1 MTGISAK
8 IIAHS
13 HNGRGN
19 ELITFELEYP
29 RIIHSELMTHRLFS
43 RNAASSRAIPVKTL
57 IEMVRNEPAMPYRF
71 GANQPGMQDKGTE
84 HDGIVGAGYSGRE
97 WWSLA
102 ALSAARFAEELADA
116 GYHKQIANRLLE
128 PFQRMKTVL
137 TATEYEN
144 FWWLRVDADAD
155 PTIEA
160 LAKAMH
166 IEYEASE
173 AELLKPGQWHT
184 PYVDHIYGIAPGSG
198 DFDPPE
204 FQGYCVYDENNKP
217 VELTVEEAK
226 AISSSCCAQVSYRR
240 LNSTKDKALD
250 IYGRLLSG
258 QKVHAS
264 PFEHQGT
271 PMEETY
277 EEYSDQAHL
286 DVVVNVHWQI
296 SSWEEGI
303 THFTRDGRFWSGN
316 FAGFIQHRQL
326 LQNHTKW

>member
-1 MTGISAK
+1 MADISAK
-8 IIAHS
+8 VIAHS

-19 ELITFELEYP
+19 EIVTFELEYP

-57 IEMVRNEPAMPYRF
+57 IEMVRQEPAMPYRF
-71 GANQPGMQDKGTE
+71 GANQSGMQDKGVE
-84 HDGIVGAGYSGRE
+84 HDGIVGVGYTGRE

-102 ALSAARFAEELADA
+102 ALSAARFAEEMAEA
-116 GYHKQIANRLLE
+116 GYHKQVVNRLLE
-128 PFQRMKTVL
+128 PFQRMKTIL

-160 LAKAMH
+160 LAKAMQQ
-166 IEYEASE
+166 EYEASKP
-173 AELLKPGQWHT
+173 ELLQPGQWHT
-184 PYVDHIYGIAPGSG
+184 PYVEHFYENIGLEG
-198 DFDPPE
+198 DDVWVFC
-204 FQGYCVYDENNKP
+204 GYYVEDENGEK
-217 VELTVEEAK
+217 VILDVEEAK

-264 PFEHQGT
+264 PFEHQAT
-271 PMEETY
+271 PMKETDGY
-277 EEYSDQAHL
+277 KNLQPYKC
-286 DVVVNVHWQI
+286 N
-296 SSWEEGI
+296 WEEGV
-303 THFTRDGRFWSGN
+303 THMDRDGDLWSGN
-316 FAGFIQHRQL
+316 FKGFIQHRQL
-326 LQNHTKW
+326 LDNHTKW

>member
-1 MTGISAK
+1 MSNISAK

-13 HNGRGN
+13 QDGRGN
-19 ELITFELEYP
+19 EIVTFELEYP

-57 IEMVRNEPAMPYRF
+57 IEMVRKEPAMPERF
-71 GANQPGMQDKGTE
+71 GANQPGMQDKGAE
-84 HDGIVGAGYSGRE
+84 HDGVVSVGYTGRE
-97 WWSLA
+97 WWGLA
-102 ALSAARFAEELADA
+102 ALSAARFAEELAEA

-137 TATEYEN
+137 TTTELEN

-160 LAKAMH
+160 LAKEMH
-166 IEYEASE
+166 KVYEASE
-173 AELLKPGQWHT
+173 AELLLPGQWHT
-184 PYVDHIYGIAPGSG
+184 PYVYHSVNPDGS
-198 DFDPPE
+198 FAS
-204 FQGYCVYDENNKP
+204 YYVMDEDEEWP

-226 AISSSCCAQVSYRR
+226 AISSSCTAQVSYRR

-264 PFEHQGT
+264 PFEHQAT
-271 PMEETY
+271 PMEQV
-277 EEYSDQAHL
+277 DQLSRTQFVLSTQEINQDTHM
-286 DVVVNVHWQI
+286 
-296 SSWEEGI
+296 WEEGV
-303 THFTRDGRFWSGN
+303 THVDRQGLFWSGN
-316 FAGFIQHRQL
+316 FAGWIQHRQL
-326 LQNHTKW
+326 LENHTKW

>member
-1 MTGISAK
+1 MADISAK
-8 IIAHS
+8 VIAHS

-19 ELITFELEYP
+19 EIITFELEYP

-71 GANQPGMQDKGTE
+71 GANQPGMQDKGVE
-84 HDGIVGAGYSGRE
+84 HDGMVSISQDGGSTYHFTGRE
-97 WWSLA
+97 AWTLA
-102 ALSAARFAEELADA
+102 ADSACDFAEAFANA

-160 LAKAMH
+160 LAIAMH
-166 IEYEASE
+166 KEYEASE
-173 AELLKPGQWHT
+173 PELLQPGQWHT
-184 PYVDHIYGIAPGSG
+184 PYVEHFYENIGLEG
-198 DFDPPE
+198 DDVWVFC
-204 FQGYCVYDENNKP
+204 GYYVEDENGEK
-217 VELTVEEAK
+217 VILDVEEAK

-250 IYGRLLSG
+250 IYGRLLTG
-258 QKVHAS
+258 RKVHAS
-264 PFEHQGT
+264 PFEHIAT
-271 PMEETY
+271 PMLVVDSSTGEDVFATLNRY
-277 EEYSDQAHL
+277 EGY
-286 DVVVNVHWQI
+286 
-296 SSWEEGI
+296 
-303 THFTRDGRFWSGN
+303 THVDKHGNFWSAN
-316 FAGFIQHRQL
+316 FKGWVQYRQL
-326 LQNHTKW
+326 LDNHTKW

>member
-1 MTGISAK
+1 MADISAK
-8 IIAHS
+8 VIAHS
-13 HNGRGN
+13 HNGRGD
-19 ELITFELEYP
+19 EIVTFELEYP

-57 IEMVRNEPAMPYRF
+57 IEMVRQEPAMPYRF
-71 GANQPGMQDKGTE
+71 GANQPGMQDKGVE
-84 HDGIVGAGYSGRE
+84 HDGIVGAGYTGRE

-102 ALSAARFAEELADA
+102 ALSAARFAEEMAEA
-116 GYHKQIANRLLE
+116 GYHKQVVNRLLE
-128 PFQRMKTVL
+128 PFQRMKTIV

-166 IEYEASE
+166 KEYEASE
-173 AELLKPGQWHT
+173 PELLQPGQWHT
-184 PYVDHIYGIAPGSG
+184 PYVEHFYENIGLEGNDVWV
-198 DFDPPE
+198 FC
-204 FQGYCVYDENNKP
+204 GYYVEDENGEK
-217 VELTVEEAK
+217 VILDVEEAK

-264 PFEHQGT
+264 PFEHQAT
-271 PMEETY
+271 PMEETV
-277 EEYSDQAHL
+277 EEYSELYSGDCFI
-286 DVVVNVHWQI
+286 NVHWMI
-296 SSWEEGI
+296 DSWQEGI
-303 THFTRDGRFWSGN
+303 THFTRDGKFWSGN
-316 FAGFIQHRQL
+316 LCGFIQHRQL
-326 LQNHTKW
+326 LDNHTKW

>member
-1 MTGISAK
+1 MPDISAK
-8 IIAHS
+8 VIAHS

-19 ELITFELEYP
+19 EIITFELEYP

-71 GANQPGMQDKGTE
+71 GANQPGMQDKGVE
-84 HDGIVGAGYSGRE
+84 HDGIVGAGYTGRE
-97 WWSLA
+97 WWKLA
-102 ALSAARFAEELADA
+102 ALSAARFAEELAEA

-160 LAKAMH
+160 LAIAMH
-166 IEYEASE
+166 KEYEASE
-173 AELLKPGQWHT
+173 PELLQPGQWHT
-184 PYVDHIYGIAPGSG
+184 PYVYHSTDIKGNFA
-198 DFDPPE
+198 
-204 FQGYCVYDENNKP
+204 GYYILDENGEWP
-217 VELTVEEAK
+217 VDLTLEEAK
-226 AISSSCCAQVSYRR
+226 SISASCCAQVSYRR

-250 IYGRLLSG
+250 IYGRLLTG
-258 QKVHAS
+258 RKVHAS

-271 PMEETY
+271 PMEEIDGY
-277 EEYSDQAHL
+277 KNMQKYKCG
-286 DVVVNVHWQI
+286 
-296 SSWEEGI
+296 WEDGV
-303 THFTRDGRFWSGN
+303 THMDRDGDLWSAN
-316 FAGFIQHRQL
+316 FKGWIQHRQL
-326 LQNHTKW
+326 LNNHTKW

>member
-1 MTGISAK
+1 MADISAK
-8 IIAHS
+8 VIAHS
-13 HNGRGN
+13 HNGRGD
-19 ELITFELEYP
+19 EIVTFELEYP

-57 IEMVRNEPAMPYRF
+57 IEMVRQEPAMPYRF
-71 GANQPGMQDKGTE
+71 GANQPGMQDKGVE
-84 HDGIVGAGYSGRE
+84 HDGIVGAGYTGRE

-102 ALSAARFAEELADA
+102 ALSAARFAEEMAEA
-116 GYHKQIANRLLE
+116 GYHKQVVNRLLE
-128 PFQRMKTVL
+128 PFQRMKTIV

-166 IEYEASE
+166 KEYEASE
-173 AELLKPGQWHT
+173 PELLQPGQWHT
-184 PYVDHIYGIAPGSG
+184 PYVEHFYENIGLEG
-198 DFDPPE
+198 DDVWVFC
-204 FQGYCVYDENNKP
+204 GYYVEDENGEK
-217 VELTVEEAK
+217 VILDVEEAK

-264 PFEHQGT
+264 PFEHIGT
-271 PMEETY
+271 PMPVVDSSTGEDVFATLNRY
-277 EEYSDQAHL
+277 EGY
-286 DVVVNVHWQI
+286 
-296 SSWEEGI
+296 
-303 THFTRDGRFWSGN
+303 THVDKHGKFWSGN
-316 FAGFIQHRQL
+316 FKGWVQYRQL
-326 LQNHTKW
+326 LPNHTKW

>member
-1 MTGISAK
+1 MTSISAK
-8 IIAHS
+8 VIAHS

-19 ELITFELEYP
+19 EIVTFELEYP

-71 GANQPGMQDKGTE
+71 GANQPGMQDKGLE
-84 HDGIVGAGYSGRE
+84 HDGIVGAGYTGRE
-97 WWSLA
+97 WWNLA
-102 ALSAARFAEELADA
+102 ALSAARFAEELAEA
-116 GYHKQIANRLLE
+116 GYHKQVVNRLLE

-160 LAKAMH
+160 LAVAMH
-166 IEYEASE
+166 KEYESSE
-173 AELLKPGQWHT
+173 AELLQPGEWHT
-184 PYVDHIYGIAPGSG
+184 PYVSHIKIYKQP
-198 DFDPPE
+198 
-204 FQGYCVYDENNKP
+204 NKSDQP
-217 VELTVEEAK
+217 TGEYTLKYVSFEGEELSLEDAL

-264 PFEHQGT
+264 PFEHQAT
-271 PMEETY
+271 PMEETV
-277 EEYSDQAHL
+277 EEYAELYSGDCFI
-286 DVVVNVHWQI
+286 NVHWMLD
-296 SSWEEGI
+296 SWQEGI
-303 THFTRDGRFWSGN
+303 THFTRDGQFWSGN
-316 FAGFIQHRQL
+316 LCGFIQHRQL
-326 LQNHTKW
+326 LTNHTKW

>member
-1 MTGISAK
+1 MSNISAK

-13 HNGRGN
+13 QDGRGN
-19 ELITFELEYP
+19 EIVTFELEYP

-57 IEMVRNEPAMPYRF
+57 IEMVRNEPAMPERF
-71 GANQPGMQDKGTE
+71 GANQPGMQDKGAE
-84 HDGIVGAGYSGRE
+84 HDGMVGAGYTGRE
-97 WWSLA
+97 WWGLA
-102 ALSAARFAEELADA
+102 SLSAARFAEELAEA

-137 TATEYEN
+137 TTTELEN

-160 LAKAMH
+160 LAKEMH
-166 IEYEASE
+166 KVYQASE
-173 AELLKPGQWHT
+173 AELLLPGQWHT

-198 DFDPPE
+198 DMDAME
-204 FQGYCVYDENNKP
+204 FQGYCVYDEDDKP
-217 VELTVEEAK
+217 VRLTTEEAK
-226 AISSSCCAQVSYRR
+226 AISSSCTAQVSYRR

-264 PFEHQGT
+264 PFEHQAT
-271 PMEETY
+271 PMEQI
-277 EEYSDQAHL
+277 DQLSRTQFVLSTQEINQDTHM
-286 DVVVNVHWQI
+286 
-296 SSWEEGI
+296 WEEGV
-303 THFTRDGRFWSGN
+303 THVDRQGLFWSGN
-316 FAGFIQHRQL
+316 FKGFIQHRQL
-326 LQNHTKW
+326 LDNHSKW

>member
-1 MTGISAK
+1 MADISAK
-8 IIAHS
+8 VIAHS

-19 ELITFELEYP
+19 EIITFELEYP

-71 GANQPGMQDKGTE
+71 GANQPGMQDKGVE
-84 HDGIVGAGYSGRE
+84 HDGIVGAGYTGRE
-97 WWSLA
+97 WWKLA
-102 ALSAARFAEELADA
+102 ALSAARFAEELAEA

-160 LAKAMH
+160 LAIAMH
-166 IEYEASE
+166 KEYEASE
-173 AELLKPGQWHT
+173 PELLQPGQWHT
-184 PYVDHIYGIAPGSG
+184 PYVYHSTDIKGNFA
-198 DFDPPE
+198 
-204 FQGYCVYDENNKP
+204 GYYILDENGEWP
-217 VELTVEEAK
+217 VDLTLEEAK
-226 AISSSCCAQVSYRR
+226 SISASCCAQVSYRR

-250 IYGRLLSG
+250 IYGRLLTG
-258 QKVHAS
+258 RKVHAS

-271 PMEETY
+271 PMEEVDGY
-277 EEYSDQAHL
+277 KNMHEYKCG
-286 DVVVNVHWQI
+286 
-296 SSWEEGI
+296 WEDGV
-303 THFTRDGRFWSGN
+303 THMDRDGDLWSAN
-316 FAGFIQHRQL
+316 FKGWIQHRQL
-326 LQNHTKW
+326 LDNHTKW

>member
-1 MTGISAK
+1 MTSISAK
-8 IIAHS
+8 VIAHS

-19 ELITFELEYP
+19 EIVTFELEYP

-71 GANQPGMQDKGTE
+71 GANQPGMQDKGVE
-84 HDGIVGAGYSGRE
+84 HDGIVGAGYTGRE

-102 ALSAARFAEELADA
+102 ALSAARFAEELAEA

-137 TATEYEN
+137 TATELEN

-160 LAKAMH
+160 LAAAMQK
-166 IEYEASE
+166 EYEASMP
-173 AELLKPGQWHT
+173 ELLQPGQWHT
-184 PYVDHIYGIAPGSG
+184 PYVEHFHENIGINS
-198 DFDPPE
+198 DDVWVFC
-204 FQGYCVYDENNKP
+204 GYYAEDENGDK
-217 VELTVEEAK
+217 VILDVEEAK
-226 AISSSCCAQVSYRR
+226 AISASCCAQVSYRR

-264 PFEHQGT
+264 PFEHQAT
-271 PMEETY
+271 PMQLKQE
-277 EEYSDQAHL
+277 DGWH
-286 DVVVNVHWQI
+286 DPDVNVPQEPYT
-296 SSWEEGI
+296 WEEGI
-303 THFTRDGRFWSGN
+303 THMDRSGALWSGN
-316 FAGFIQHRQL
+316 LKGFVQHRQL
-326 LQNHTKW
+326 LTNHTKW

>member
-1 MTGISAK
+1 MADISAK
-8 IIAHS
+8 VIAHS

-19 ELITFELEYP
+19 EIVTFELEYP

-57 IEMVRNEPAMPYRF
+57 IEMVRQEPAMPYRF
-71 GANQPGMQDKGTE
+71 GANQPGMQDKGVE
-84 HDGIVGAGYSGRE
+84 HDGIVGAGYTGRE
-97 WWSLA
+97 WWNLA
-102 ALSAARFAEELADA
+102 ALSAARFAEELAEA
-116 GYHKQIANRLLE
+116 GYHKQVVNRLLE
-128 PFQRMKTVL
+128 PFQRMKTIV

-166 IEYEASE
+166 KEYEASE
-173 AELLKPGQWHT
+173 PELLQPGQWHT
-184 PYVDHIYGIAPGSG
+184 PYVEHFYENVGLEG
-198 DFDPPE
+198 DDVWVFC
-204 FQGYCVYDENNKP
+204 GYYVEDENGEK
-217 VELTVEEAK
+217 VILDVEEAK

-264 PFEHQGT
+264 PFEHQAT
-271 PMEETY
+271 PMAERSENGWNEPDVNCY
-277 EEYSDQAHL
+277 EDIQS
-286 DVVVNVHWQI
+286 WQ
-296 SSWEEGI
+296 EGI
-303 THFTRDGRFWSGN
+303 THVDRKARFWSGN
-316 FAGFIQHRQL
+316 FCGWIQHRQL
-326 LQNHTKW
+326 LDNHTQW